1 MTGPVSF
8 YIDQKIIVGLLWV
21 EPQVCFMPGHTSVT
35 AVKLGHHIV

>member
-8 YIDQKIIVGLLWV
+8 YIEKTVGLLWV
-21 EPQVCFMPGHTSVT
+21 EPQVCFMPGHTSVS